1 MKVLLIQF
9 KRLGDI
15 VLTTPLIDA
24 LIKHNINTSFLTNKM
39 GKEILQNDSAIY
51 KIYTIEDGFKTL
63 LEIRKE
69 NFDVII
75 DFIHNF
81 KSIICIAFSRAK
93 KKVAFHRKH
102 WWKNIFYNSTP
113 YFIDRGYT
121 VFDRLELIEAIGVD
135 VKDAKPR
142 LFISEKS
149 KNKIDDKL
157 KKLGIK
163 KDDFL
168 VTMDITHRRET
179 ARWCKE
185 KFIKIADWLSDLGAH
200 VIFISAPDEI
210 KYVEDALSVS
220 LKKHIFLKNTTISE
234 VVALVKKANLHI
246 GNDSAPKHI
255 AVALNTPSFTIFG
268 GRSDA
273 SGWHPPN
280 NPKHIYITKGLPCQ
294 PCNKKTCKTLEC
306 LKTLS
311 VNDVK
316 EKLKPFLRK
325 IWAH

>member
-24 LIKHNINTSFLTNKM
+24 LIKNNIKTSFLTNKM
-39 GKEILQNDSAIY
+39 GKEILQNDPAVY
-51 KIYTIEDGFKTL
+51 KIYIIEDGFKTL
-63 LEIRKE
+63 LEIRREK
-69 NFDVII
+69 FDVAV

-81 KSIICIAFSRAK
+81 KSIIYTIFSKAK
-93 KKVAFHRKH
+93 KRVAFHRKH
-102 WWKNIFYNSTP
+102 WWKNIFYNVTP

-157 KKLGIK
+157 EKLGIK

-179 ARWCKE
+179 ARWCKQ
-185 KFIKIADWLSDLGAH
+185 KFIQIADWLNDSGAR
-200 VIFISAPDEI
+200 VVFISAPDEI
-210 KYVEDALSVS
+210 EYVEEALSLS
-220 LKKHIFLKNTTISE
+220 SKKHTFLKNTTISE
-234 VVALVKKANLHI
+234 LTALIKRANLHI

-268 GRSDA
+268 KSDP
-273 SGWHPPN
+273 SGWHPPD
-280 NPKHIYITKGLPCQ
+280 NPRHIYTTKGLSCQ
-294 PCNKKTCKTLEC
+294 PCNKKSCKTLEC

-311 VNDVK
+311 VDEVK
-316 EKLKPFLRK
+316 EKLKPFMEK

>member
-24 LIKHNINTSFLTNKM
+24 LIKHNIKTSFLTNKM
-39 GKEILQNDSAIY
+39 GKEILQNDPAIY

-81 KSIICIAFSRAK
+81 KSIICIAFSKAK

-102 WWKNIFYNSTP
+102 WWKNIFYNVTP

-157 KKLGIK
+157 EKLGIK

-179 ARWCKE
+179 ARWCKQ
-185 KFIKIADWLSDLGAH
+185 KFIEIADWLSALGAH

-220 LKKHIFLKNTTISE
+220 FKKHIFFKDTTISE
-234 VVALVKKANLHI
+234 LTALIKRANLHI

-255 AVALNTPSFTIFG
+255 AVALNTASFTIFG
-268 GRSDA
+268 KSDPI
-273 SGWHPPN
+273 GWHPPN
-280 NPKHIYITKGLPCQ
+280 NPKHIYITKGLHCQ
-294 PCNKKTCKTLEC
+294 PCNKKICKTLEC

-311 VNDVK
+311 VNEVE
-316 EKLKPFLRK
+316 EKVRPFLGK
-325 IWAH
+325 IWVH

>member
-1 MKVLLIQF
+1 
-9 KRLGDI
+9 

-24 LIKHNINTSFLTNKM
+24 LIKHNIKTSFLTNKM
-39 GKEILQNDSAIY
+39 GKEILQNDPAIY

-81 KSIICIAFSRAK
+81 KSIICIAFSKAK

-102 WWKNIFYNSTP
+102 WWKNIFYDVTP

-157 KKLGIK
+157 EKLGIK

-185 KFIKIADWLSDLGAH
+185 KFTELTALIKR
-200 VIFISAPDEI
+200 
-210 KYVEDALSVS
+210 
-220 LKKHIFLKNTTISE
+220 
-234 VVALVKKANLHI
+234 ANLHI

-268 GRSDA
+268 KSDPI
-273 SGWHPPN
+273 GWHPPN
-280 NPKHIYITKGLPCQ
+280 NPKHIYITKGLHCQ
-294 PCNKKTCKTLEC
+294 PCNKKICKTLEC

-311 VNDVK
+311 VNEAE
-316 EKLKPFLRK
+316 EKVRPFLGK
-325 IWAH
+325 IWVH